1 MVGIPGF
8 VRPIGSTIVRV
19 AASMQ
24 GLSRYL
30 DKRGLTGFGQV
41 QPLHLTNFLH
51 EQEQAGLATGSLEKF
66 CAAIELMYRFR
77 SEHDDCLSF
86 QPWPQESIAEVIGA
100 TGEKNGARVAKT
112 ALIPKNVLA
121 CLYEFAENIL
131 QNADAILDE
140 RDSGQRSSVNDDPA
154 LAQIRNACFFLM
166 GVLTGMRSDELAGIE
181 VNAGRSQV
189 LDGTTFHWVRSIE
202 HKTKKGAV
210 EYLMP
215 EVGIRILQI
224 MERWSAPVRAKLQLR
239 IADLERQSSGKQN
252 SELLKKL
259 ATARA
264 DVKRLFLTTARG
276 LSLIHI

>member
-1 MVGIPGF
+1 
-8 VRPIGSTIVRV
+8 
-19 AASMQ
+19 
-24 GLSRYL
+24 
-30 DKRGLTGFGQV
+30 
-41 QPLHLTNFLH
+41 
-51 EQEQAGLATGSLEKF
+51 
-66 CAAIELMYRFR
+66 
-77 SEHDDCLSF
+77 
-86 QPWPQESIAEVIGA
+86 
-100 TGEKNGARVAKT
+100 
-112 ALIPKNVLA
+112 
-121 CLYEFAENIL
+121 
-131 QNADAILDE
+131 
-140 RDSGQRSSVNDDPA
+140 
-154 LAQIRNACFFLM
+154 M

-276 LSLIHI
+276 RSGATTMSGIGWHKTMRKFSRDAGCDWLLAPHQLSLIHI